1 MSPPRQISHLLGT
14 LLLVVAAPCIAQTR
28 CEAPRNP
35 VFAKYEKLDITDGWF
50 EVYRLPGGVYAL
62 FEPRQAEQVF
72 SYLIVGEKR
81 ALLFDSGFG
90 IGHIDA
96 VVKRLTPL
104 PVIVLNSRTHY
115 EHVGGNFAFSEIFGV
130 DSDYTRK
137 SAHGKPNSLMAD
149 LVSPKLTCPPLPS
162 DVPPENFSIR
172 PFPVTSTGIDGHRIG
187 LCRTH
192 VEVKL

>member
-1 MSPPRQISHLLGT
+1 MSPACKISRVLGT
-14 LLLVVAAPCIAQTR
+14 LLLVAATR
-28 CEAPRNP
+28 CMAQSRCDAPRNP

-96 VVKRLTPL
+96 VIKRLTPL
-104 PVIVLNSRTHY
+104 PVLVLNSHTHY
-115 EHVGGNFAFSEIFGV
+115 DHVGGNFAFSEILGV

-137 SAHGKPNSLMAD
+137 SAQGK
-149 LVSPKLTCPPLPS
+149 
-162 DVPPENFSIR
+162 
-172 PFPVTSTGIDGHRIG
+172 
-187 LCRTH
+187 RTR
-192 VEVKL
+192 